1 MEKVAD
7 VLGRK
12 YPQFNTVVPDCMVSD
27 ALYQMICENV
37 DFLIVIENSRF
48 QGIITDHDIAA
59 RALLDDR
66 PLNRIHTRELMS
78 RTLPVAT
85 PDNSLEHCLQL
96 MERYQ
101 VKHLAIFD
109 RFEFRGVVS
118 STDLIQEALNKRKD
132 TFEEQDSIR
141 MGYPWNY

>member
-7 VLGRK
+7 VLDRK
-12 YPQFNTVVPDCMVSD
+12 YPQFNTVVPGCMVSD
-27 ALYQMICENV
+27 GLYQMICENV
-37 DFLIVIENSRF
+37 DYLIVMEDGRF
-48 QGIITDHDIAA
+48 QGILTDHEIAA

-66 PLNRIHTRELMS
+66 PLNRIPVRDLMS

-85 PDNSLEHCLQL
+85 PDDSLEHCLQL

-101 VKHLAIFD
+101 VKHLAVFD

-118 STDLIQEALNKRKD
+118 SNDLIQEAIHKHKD
-132 TFEEQDSIR
+132 IFEEQTNVR
-141 MGYPWNY
+141 LGYPWNY

>member
-12 YPQFNTVVPDCMVSD
+12 YPQFNNVIPDCMVSD
-27 ALYQMICENV
+27 ALYQMICENT
-37 DFLIVIENSRF
+37 DFLIVLENGRF
-48 QGIITDHDIAA
+48 QGILTDHDIAA

-66 PLNRIHTRELMS
+66 PLNKIPVRELMS
-78 RTLPVAT
+78 RTLPVST
-85 PDNSLEHCLQL
+85 PDNPLEHCLQL
-96 MERYQ
+96 MERYG

-118 STDLIQEALNKRKD
+118 SNDLIQEALHHRKD
-132 TFEEQDSIR
+132 IFEEQQPAR
-141 MGYPWNY
+141 QGYPWNY

>member
-27 ALYQMICENV
+27 ALYQMICENA
-37 DFLIVIENSRF
+37 DYLIVMEDGRF
-48 QGIITDHDIAA
+48 QGILTDHDIAA

-66 PLNRIHTRELMS
+66 PLNRILVRELMS

-101 VKHLAIFD
+101 VKHLAVFD

-118 STDLIQEALNKRKD
+118 SNDLIQEALHSRKD
-132 TFEEQDSIR
+132 IFEEQTHVR
-141 MGYPWNY
+141 LGYPWNY